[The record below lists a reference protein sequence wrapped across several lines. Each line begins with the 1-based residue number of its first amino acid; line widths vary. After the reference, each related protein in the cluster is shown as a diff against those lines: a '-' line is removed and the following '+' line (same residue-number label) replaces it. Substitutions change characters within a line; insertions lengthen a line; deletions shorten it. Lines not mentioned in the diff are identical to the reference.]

1 MPFLNVNRTELYYE
15 DQGAGPEAIVFAHS
29 LLFNC
34 RMFDDQVNALKDQ
47 YRCVKFDFRGQGRS
61 EVTRYG
67 YDMDTLARDAM
78 SIIEQLD
85 CAPCHFLGFSMGG
98 FIGLRLAIR
107 RPELI
112 RSLILVDTS
121 ADPEPRENLRKYK
134 LLNLVTRWIGP
145 RAVANQVMPIMF
157 SQGFLADS
165 DRSDLR
171 KRWRRYLVDNH
182 RIGVTRAVT
191 GAINR
196 EGVYELLDKISVPT
210 LILVGEEDIATPAE
224 KSKRMHKRIPNSRLV
239 TIPNAGHM
247 SPVEEPK
254 AVTIALK
261 EFLANLN

>member
-1 MPFLNVNRTELYYE
+1 MPFLSVNRAELYYE

-34 RMFDDQVNALKDQ
+34 RMFDDQVDALKDQ

-61 EVTRYG
+61 EVTRDG
-67 YDMDTLARDAM
+67 YDMDTLALDAM

-98 FIGLRLAIR
+98 FVGLRLAIR

-182 RIGVTRAVT
+182 RIGITRATT
-191 GAINR
+191 GAITR
-196 EGVYELLDKISVPT
+196 EGVYKFLDKISVPT

-247 SPVEEPK
+247 SPVEKPK